1 MNEFKTIA
9 AKHQIPVVT
18 GHQLNR
24 DAAAQVDAI
33 VAKGG
38 FDKTSTVL
46 GRSTL
51 ANSWDV
57 QEAADFSADL
67 NIENDGSQKMLMIKA
82 VKQRD
87 MQTNANDST
96 RMVSAIRHPFISINA
111 FALQT
116 DVNENCSLSIPIYI
130 GKQNASFLANI

>member
-1 MNEFKTIA
+1 MWYSLTFCRNDREVHKRTAWTCESREHSGDI
-9 AKHQIPVVT
+9 
-18 GHQLNR
+18 
-24 DAAAQVDAI
+24 
-33 VAKGG
+33 
-38 FDKTSTVL
+38 
-46 GRSTL
+46 
-51 ANSWDV
+51 
-57 QEAADFSADL
+57 QEAADFIADL